1 MSQIFKIKSYSE
13 LKQTKWKRMIKNILK
28 ISQLTTVQKILMSF
42 STFFLRQITPL
53 SRSYWYFCSCIW
65 CETKAEKIFYPST
78 LKNDVSICILQLKN
92 KHESQIS
99 WKYQGK
105 NTLTLT
111 FYCDLDLKSQNWPS
125 SWMRNWPEIYLDTK
139 IVKFCQFLAE
149 IWHFMYFY
157 NFHKNPR
164 N

>member
-1 MSQIFKIKSYSE
+1 MLF
-13 LKQTKWKRMIKNILK
+13 LK
-28 ISQLTTVQKILMSF
+28 
-42 STFFLRQITPL
+42 FFLKKITPW
-53 SRSYWYFCSCIW
+53 SGSYWYFCSCIW
-65 CETKAEKIFYPST
+65 YETKAGRIFHPST
-78 LKNDVSICILQLKN
+78 LKNDVCICILQLKN

-99 WKYQGK
+99 SKYQGK

-157 NFHKNPR
+157 NFHQNPR
-164 N
+164 NWKKPKNLKMQISSLKLKTPANGK